1 MLGREFLTI
10 LTDGYYKT
18 LESTNLL
25 IKSNTVIFERLKSRN
40 MFGPDQ
46 LALMQEMQRKLEES
60 KVRLA
65 NSTVEGEAGNGL
77 IRVTLSGDRKLK
89 KLEINADL
97 HNFDKDDL
105 EDLISV
111 ALSKAL
117 EKADA
122 LNETEMAQSASQFLP
137 KF

>member
-1 MLGREFLTI
+1 
-10 LTDGYYKT
+10 
-18 LESTNLL
+18 
-25 IKSNTVIFERLKSRN
+25 